1 MRNDARRSFGAHG
14 RVTAA
19 ASAVLA
25 ALLALSLFPWQAL
38 APEKAVADDGQGD
51 PAENSWRY
59 DDGELIE
66 ESLIATDDGISVLA
80 DEDEDEPEIVDNPWT
95 WQGDGY
101 INPYG
106 EIIPY
111 AKLKGIDVSEHQGLI
126 DWDAVANSDIDFA
139 IIRCGYGSDYYNQD
153 DDYWVYNVTECAKHG
168 IPFGVYLYSY
178 ATDLEMARSEV
189 DHVLR
194 LLDEVG
200 YTPTYPIYLD
210 LEDSSI
216 LAAELTAKDL
226 GDIAELFCTALE
238 NEGYMAGVYANLNW
252 WNNYLTDSRFAR
264 WEKWVA
270 QYNVTCDYRGS
281 YTIWQCTSSGT
292 VPGIEG
298 RVDLNFDRVWR
309 NRNYGAYYDVSP
321 GDWVVTEGWFDYV
334 TDEGIMRGDSDEYG
348 RPTGYFHPEAELSRA
363 DLATILY
370 RHANPDATD
379 TDYGFASNETPFVDN
394 ASGIYYTAAINW
406 AYREGIMTGST
417 NEYGNLVVRPYDAIS
432 RQELAAMLARYA
444 ETCGEN
450 VDATMSAIGRMPD
463 VSDVADW
470 ALTSMAWCYD
480 NGVIEG
486 SPVDGVRHLLPWDS
500 ATRCEAAK
508 MVTVLLRD
516 IL

>member
-1 MRNDARRSFGAHG
+1 MRNDARSAR
-14 RVTAA
+14 RRPVAA
-19 ASAVLA
+19 ASTILA
-25 ALLALSLFPWQAL
+25 ALLAISLLPWQAL
-38 APEKAVADDGQGD
+38 SPVRAIADERQGNLV
-51 PAENSWRY
+51 ENSWRY
-59 DDGELIE
+59 SDGELIDDAA
-66 ESLIATDDGISVLA
+66 IATDDGIAALA
-80 DEDEDEPEIVDNPWT
+80 DDEGDEPEIVDNPWT

-139 IIRCGYGSDYYNQD
+139 IIRCGYGSDYYDQD
-153 DDYWVYNVTECAKHG
+153 DAYWVYNVTQCAKHG

-178 ATDLEMARSEV
+178 ATNLEMAQSEV

-210 LEDSSI
+210 LEDYSV
-216 LAAELTAKDL
+216 LTAGVTAKDL
-226 GDIAELFCTALE
+226 GDIAELFCTTLE
-238 NEGYMAGVYANLNW
+238 DEGYMAGVYANLNW

-309 NRNYGAYYDVSP
+309 DRNYGAYYDVSP

-348 RPTGYFHPEAELSRA
+348 RPTGYFHPEKALTRAE
-363 DLATILY
+363 LATILY
-370 RHANPDATD
+370 RHANPNATD
-379 TDYGFASNETPFVDN
+379 TDYGFASNATPFVDN
-394 ASGIYYTAAINW
+394 ASGNYYTAAINW

-417 NEYGNLVVRPYDAIS
+417 NESGNLAVWPDIAIS
-432 RQELAAMLARYA
+432 RQELATMLARYA
-444 ETCGEN
+444 ETCG
-450 VDATMSAIGRMPD
+450 VSIDGSMSTIGRMPD
-463 VSDVADW
+463 IADVADW
-470 ALTSMAWCYD
+470 ALPAMAWCYD
-480 NGVIEG
+480 NGIIKG
-486 SPVDGVRHLLPWDS
+486 WPVDGVRHLLPAAS
-500 ATRCEAAK
+500 ATRNEAAK